1 MNTSTELKPATHTS
15 TTTCTTPVNRNGY
28 GAIIKDIPVSIKG
41 LVDQL
46 ATELGWTLGI
56 KTAGRSGYEAHN
68 LDVFG
73 FDVNR
78 QLAVIQLRRAYKK
91 KEGYYTQVEKSYTLV
106 GIDDGQLFSHPL
118 QSSPARN
125 PNLHSQTAEDTVR
138 WAEGKI
144 FGVPV
149 SRLDTI
155 VRQGDI
161 AFVPYRTIPA
171 VVKENPV
178 DVMDLIIRGSHSIK
192 VDGSLYQDQA
202 GQFYF
207 DGVAESVHTKGQ
219 HKAVQVAGRYKI
231 VAGKRGR
238 SAWWADSELGD

>member
-1 MNTSTELKPATHTS
+1 MNTNTALKPATLNS
-15 TTTCTTPVNRNGY
+15 TTSVSRNGY
-28 GAIIKDIPVSIKG
+28 GAITKDIPASIKD
-41 LVDQL
+41 LVQTL

-73 FDVNR
+73 FDVDR

-91 KEGYYTQVEKSYTLV
+91 KEGYFTQVEKSYALV

-118 QSSPARN
+118 QASPARN
-125 PNLHSQTAEDTVR
+125 PNLRSHTAEDTVR

-149 SRLDTI
+149 SRLHTL

-161 AFVPYRTIPA
+161 AFVPCRAIPA
-171 VVKENPV
+171 VAKENLV
-178 DVMDLIIRGSHSIK
+178 DVMDLVIRGSHSIK
-192 VDGSLYQDQA
+192 VDGLLYKDPDE
-202 GQFYF
+202 QFFF
-207 DGVAESVHTKGQ
+207 DGVAELVHTKGQ
-219 HKAVQVAGRYKI
+219 HKAVQVEGRYKI
-231 VAGKRGR
+231 VAGKKGR

>member
-1 MNTSTELKPATHTS
+1 MIKMDTNTALKPATHTRS
-15 TTTCTTPVNRNGY
+15 TPVSRNGY
-28 GAIIKDIPVSIKG
+28 GAITNDIPVAIKA

-56 KTAGRSGYEAHN
+56 QKVGKSGYAAHN

-73 FDVNR
+73 YDADR
-78 QLAVIQLRRAYKK
+78 HLAIIQPRRAHKK
-91 KEGYYTQVEKSYTLV
+91 KEGYYSQVEKAYMLV

-125 PNLHSQTAEDTVR
+125 PNLKTHTAEDTVR

-155 VRQGDI
+155 VRQGDV
-161 AFVPYRTIPA
+161 AFVPCRSIPA
-171 VVKENPV
+171 VAKENPV

-192 VDGSLYQDQA
+192 VDGNLFKDPD

-219 HKAVQVAGRYKI
+219 HKAIQIEGRYKI

-238 SAWWADSELGD
+238 PAWWADSELGD

>member
-1 MNTSTELKPATHTS
+1 MNTNTALKPATLNS
-15 TTTCTTPVNRNGY
+15 TTSVSRNGY
-28 GAIIKDIPVSIKG
+28 GAITKDIPVSIKA

-56 KTAGRSGYEAHN
+56 QGVGKSGYEAHN

-73 FDVNR
+73 YDVGR

-91 KEGYYTQVEKSYTLV
+91 KEGYYTQIEKAYILV
-106 GIDDGQLFSHPL
+106 GIDEAQLFSHPL

-125 PNLHSQTAEDTVR
+125 PNLKTHTAEDTVR

-161 AFVPYRTIPA
+161 AFVPCRAIPA
-171 VVKENPV
+171 VAKENLV
-178 DVMDLIIRGSHSIK
+178 DVMDLVIRGSHSIK
-192 VDGSLYQDQA
+192 VDGLLYKDPDE
-202 GQFYF
+202 QFFF
-207 DGVAESVHTKGQ
+207 DGVAELVHTKGQ
-219 HKAVQVAGRYKI
+219 HKAVQVEGRYKI
-231 VAGKRGR
+231 VAGKKGR